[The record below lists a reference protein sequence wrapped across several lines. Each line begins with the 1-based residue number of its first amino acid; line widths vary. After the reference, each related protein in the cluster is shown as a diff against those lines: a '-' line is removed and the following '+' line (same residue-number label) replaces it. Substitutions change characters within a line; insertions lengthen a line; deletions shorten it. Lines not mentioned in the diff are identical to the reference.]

1 MSQIR
6 NTYESEEQR
15 GPRQIFLS
23 LVRSLLSSFTYE
35 FPGLCLHEHCQSHPG
50 EWREIF
56 RDELKESKSSSM
68 TEVGYSVVELLIQ
81 IWLWQL
87 LSIANY
93 RLDKVLWLQC
103 SASSTYEIV
112 ETAKESINCW
122 INILQA
128 KSKTHRMMKQKNDEE
143 TCLFSLFFNNDNQA
157 VREREREK
165 RKRETQRAREKRE
178 RKPLISTLSV
188 WLFTLGC
195 CQEKRSN
202 DDDAVAVDFRQR
214 RIMILALLRECVCV
228 CSWWRWKAKLA
239 LFDMFQIWLSL
250 SLSSSSLSFPLSPY
264 CSLLS
269 SDKKKKKKKRGTKKK
284 LFNILS
290 SRDKSLSP

>member
-112 ETAKESINCW
+112 EADKESINCW

-157 VREREREK
+157 VRERERE
-165 RKRETQRAREKRE
+165 RKGKEKHREQG
-178 RKPLISTLSV
+178 RKGKES
-188 WLFTLGC
+188 
-195 CQEKRSN
+195 R
-202 DDDAVAVDFRQR
+202 
-214 RIMILALLRECVCV
+214 
-228 CSWWRWKAKLA
+228 
-239 LFDMFQIWLSL
+239 
-250 SLSSSSLSFPLSPY
+250 SSLLFQ
-264 CSLLS
+264 
-269 SDKKKKKKKRGTKKK
+269 SDY
-284 LFNILS
+284 
-290 SRDKSLSP
+290 SR